1 MRNPFCE
8 MFGLDIPLFAFSHC
22 RDVVVEVSKAGG
34 LGVLG
39 AVGFAPD
46 KLEEELRWID
56 REIGGKPYAV
66 DLVIPARFLRGEA
79 NEELAVERLWDLVP
93 PDHGAFARELCDRY
107 SVPPLGDS
115 VEVVKTDELGWKES
129 IAREQFETAMAHSPC
144 AVINALGV
152 PPADIVERIH
162 ARGIKVGGLAGRVR
176 HALKQ
181 RDAGVDFVVANG
193 HEAAGHT
200 GDITTM
206 VLVPQIAAALAPMPV
221 LAAGGIGSGAQMAAA
236 LMLGAQGV
244 WTGSLWLGSAESEL
258 HPLVKQKL
266 YDAGSEQTAR
276 TRCITGKPA
285 RHLVTPYTEAW
296 DDPDTLDPLPM
307 PLQTMAT
314 SEALQR
320 IARSLGNNEGARV
333 LATTPVGQVVGSITE
348 ERSVR
353 HIVQAMKEGFLESV
367 ERLNAMVYGN

>member
-66 DLVIPARFLRGEA
+66 DLVIPDRFLRGEG
-79 NEELAVERLWDLVP
+79 NEELTVDKLWDLVP
-93 PDHGAFARELCDRY
+93 PEHGAFAHELCDRY
-107 SVPPLGDS
+107 SVPPLGAS
-115 VEVVKTDELGWKES
+115 VEVAKTDELGWKES
-129 IAREQFETAMAHSPC
+129 IAREQFEIAMAHSPC
-144 AVINALGV
+144 AVINALGA
-152 PPADIVERIH
+152 PPADLVERIH
-162 ARGIKVGGLAGRVR
+162 AGGIKVGGLAGRVR

-206 VLVPQIAAALAPMPV
+206 VLVPQIAAAVADAGFCGNPSLISSHGALSPTQECT
-221 LAAGGIGSGAQMAAA
+221 AGGVPGSP
-236 LMLGAQGV
+236 
-244 WTGSLWLGSAESEL
+244 SS
-258 HPLVKQKL
+258 
-266 YDAGSEQTAR
+266 
-276 TRCITGKPA
+276 
-285 RHLVTPYTEAW
+285 VT
-296 DDPDTLDPLPM
+296 
-307 PLQTMAT
+307 Q
-314 SEALQR
+314 
-320 IARSLGNNEGARV
+320 
-333 LATTPVGQVVGSITE
+333 
-348 ERSVR
+348 
-353 HIVQAMKEGFLESV
+353 
-367 ERLNAMVYGN
+367 